1 MNLYLPDTISQGFL
15 TFALCPHNDIHSSP
29 DPECFNRHRLLV
41 LDHHRAGGWKE
52 YAWTE
57 PRDQQ
62 EGRGDFK
69 NKLEY
74 FTVRIILVNTMI
86 VTFSV
91 QLLLPPS
98 LSCSHCILQ
107 YTYTGSQYFASGPQ
121 SAHIATPV
129 RISQSDHY
137 LKLIIF

>member
-15 TFALCPHNDIHSSP
+15 TFALCPHNDIHSPP

-57 PRDQQ
+57 SRDQQ

-74 FTVRIILVNTMI
+74 FTVRIVALVRYMKTMS
-86 VTFSV
+86 VTFLFCPASASALTELQPLHPPVHVHRQSV
-91 QLLLPPS
+91 L
-98 LSCSHCILQ
+98 CSGATVCPHRH
-107 YTYTGSQYFASGPQ
+107 SGENIP
-121 SAHIATPV
+121 
-129 RISQSDHY
+129 
-137 LKLIIF
+137 L